1 MTTVLILSGVILL
14 LVAVIVCLFHSLSKK
29 KKEIRQLAGEV
40 RNLENSIRALSEY
53 LKKISGIKNDGQD
66 LAEKLAGAGSDE
78 EVENILNDIISSNND
93 RVRDKQTD

>member
-1 MTTVLILSGVILL
+1 MKVILILSGVILVL
-14 LVAVIVCLFHSLSKK
+14 IALIVFLFHSISRK
-29 KKEIRQLAGEV
+29 KKEIRQLSGEI
-40 RNLENSIRALSEY
+40 RNLENSINALSEY

-78 EVENILNDIISSNND
+78 EVENILNDIISSNNN

>member
-1 MTTVLILSGVILL
+1 MKTVLILSGVILL
-14 LVAVIVCLFHSLSKK
+14 LVAMIVFLFHSLSKK

-40 RNLENSIRALSEY
+40 RNLENSIMALSEY
-53 LKKISGIKNDGQD
+53 LKKISGIKNDGQN

-78 EVENILNDIISSNND
+78 EVENILNDIISSNNN